1 MKNTKKSLLCLLMA
15 LVLALGMA
23 ACSAKEETA
32 DEPAKE
38 TFSAGDMVG
47 TWADK
52 TAGRATIEIAPAGE
66 DGRYAI
72 LVSWGN
78 SAFET
83 YQWTMTAEAVE
94 NNVLYYDDCTHTI
107 VTLAEGAKEPSVE
120 EVYTGGHGQ
129 FALLGTNE
137 IQWTD
142 DIDNAGGDV
151 LFISV
156 K

>member
-1 MKNTKKSLLCLLMA
+1 MKNTKKTMLCLLMA
-15 LVLALGMA
+15 LVLALSLA
-23 ACSAKEETA
+23 DCSKSE
-32 DEPAKE
+32 EPANEPAEQK
-38 TFSAGDMVG
+38 FSADDMVG

-72 LVSWGN
+72 LVNWGN
-78 SAFET
+78 TAFET
-83 YQWTMTAEAVE
+83 YQWTMTATATE
-94 NNVLYYDDCTHTI
+94 NNVLYYDDCVHTI
-107 VTLAEGAKEPSVE
+107 VTLSETGTENIE

-151 LFISV
+151 LFISA